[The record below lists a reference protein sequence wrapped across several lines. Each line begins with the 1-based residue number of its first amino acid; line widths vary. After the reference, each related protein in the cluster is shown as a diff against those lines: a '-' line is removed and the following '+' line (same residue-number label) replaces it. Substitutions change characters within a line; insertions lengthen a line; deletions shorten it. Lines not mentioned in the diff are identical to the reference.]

1 MFSVNRYLGLLKGK
15 NVFPFLVD
23 SNNEVI
29 SFPPITNAE
38 LTKVDYFYFYGV
50 YALVCVFIR
59 VYSTRMVLYAHMY
72 CAYTIV

>member
-38 LTKVDYFYFYGV
+38 LTKVDYFYFYEV
-50 YALVCVFIR
+50 NALICVFI
-59 VYSTRMVLYAHMY
+59 YSTRMVLYVHMY